1 MFKMFYWLSVTAGLM
16 LGLVPIF
23 YYFKACVERDRMGFS
38 SPYSRAENAKNFSN
52 PGEHSVYEAL
62 KQTVDTLVGPGR
74 YFLSKGS
81 LILKHAPGRPVP
93 TCEIDHLLICRFGI
107 FVVETKDWAGAI
119 RPSTRE
125 GDVIVRF
132 ANGHEE
138 LRRSPISQS
147 ASKVAFIKRC
157 QPADWRVESLAVFS
171 NPKASLTS
179 GLPKNMVLL
188 SELESYLRAKSEEPM
203 MGEMRYVDKEI
214 GMGSILPHRDN
225 RPGAAQIHR
234 VAVQHARER

>member
-52 PGEHSVYEAL
+52 PAEHSVYEAL

-74 YFLSKGS
+74 YFLSKGA
-81 LILKHAPGRPVP
+81 LIFKHAPGRAVP

-107 FVVETKDWAGAI
+107 FVVETKDWGGAI

-125 GDVIVRF
+125 GEVIVRF

-157 QPADWRVESLAVFS
+157 QPVDWRVESIAVFA
-171 NPKASLTS
+171 NAKASLSS

-188 SELESYLRAKSEEPM
+188 ADLESYLRAKSEERM
-203 MGEMRYVDKEI
+203 SGEMRYVDKDI
-214 GMGSILPHRDN
+214 GMGTILPHRDN
-225 RPGAAQIHR
+225 RPDAAEIHR
-234 VAVQHARER
+234 VAVQRAHQR